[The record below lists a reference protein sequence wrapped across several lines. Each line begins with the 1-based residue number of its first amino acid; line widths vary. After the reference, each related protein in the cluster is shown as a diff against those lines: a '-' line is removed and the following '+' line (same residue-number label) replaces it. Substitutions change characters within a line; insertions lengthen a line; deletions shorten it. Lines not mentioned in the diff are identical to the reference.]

1 MADQYLNKSLDL
13 TTTNEQTIYTVPTA
27 QITQPAQEP
36 VTALVKNI
44 LVCNDSGS
52 AATIT
57 ITVIDKSLGPATI
70 KLFEAK
76 SIDATTTTELIT
88 QPLVL
93 EDGDQIKV
101 QASTGNALHVV
112 LSILQIT

>member
-1 MADQYLNKSLDL
+1 MADQYINKSLDL
-13 TTTNEQTIYTVPTA
+13 TTTNEETIYTVPTA
-27 QITQPAQEP
+27 QITQPAQDP
-36 VTALVKNI
+36 VTSLIKNI

-76 SIDATTTTELIT
+76 SIDATTTTEL
-88 QPLVL
+88 
-93 EDGDQIKV
+93 
-101 QASTGNALHVV
+101 
-112 LSILQIT
+112 

>member
-1 MADQYLNKSLDL
+1 MPNVYTNHKAKLANTNL
-13 TTTNEQTIYTVPTA
+13 TTIYTVPTA
-27 QITQPAQEP
+27 QITQPAQDP
-36 VTALVKNI
+36 VTALIKNI

-76 SIDATTTTELIT
+76 SIAATTTTELIT

-93 EDGDQIKV
+93 EDGDQLKV

>member
-1 MADQYLNKSLDL
+1 MADQYINKSLDL
-13 TTTNEQTIYTVPTA
+13 TTTNAQTIYTVPTA
-27 QITQPAQEP
+27 QITQPAQDP
-36 VTALVKNI
+36 VTALIKNI

-76 SIDATTTTELIT
+76 SIDATTELIT

-93 EDGDQIKV
+93 EYGDQLKV

>member
-1 MADQYLNKSLDL
+1 MADQYINKSLDL

-27 QITQPAQEP
+27 QDYSTCSRPCNCFN
-36 VTALVKNI
+36 KNI

-76 SIDATTTTELIT
+76 SIAATTTTELIT

-93 EDGDQIKV
+93 EDGDQLKV

>member
-13 TTTNEQTIYTVPTA
+13 SANTEQTIYTVPTA
-27 QITQPAQEP
+27 TLTNPPQDP
-36 VTALVKNI
+36 VTAIIKNI

-57 ITVIDKSLGPATI
+57 VSVNDASLGPAVI

-76 SIDATTTTELIT
+76 SINAGETVELIA
-88 QPLVL
+88 QPVIL
-93 EDGDQIKV
+93 EDSDQLKV
-101 QASTGNALHVV
+101 QASVGNALHVV
-112 LSILQIT
+112 VSVLQIT

>member
-1 MADQYLNKSLDL
+1 
-13 TTTNEQTIYTVPTA
+13 
-27 QITQPAQEP
+27 
-36 VTALVKNI
+36 
-44 LVCNDSGS
+44 
-52 AATIT
+52 
-57 ITVIDKSLGPATI
+57 LGPATI

-76 SIDATTTTELIT
+76 SIDATTTTELIS

-93 EDGDQIKV
+93 EDGDQLKV

>member
-1 MADQYLNKSLDL
+1 MADQYINKSLDL

-27 QITQPAQEP
+27 QITQPAQDP
-36 VTALVKNI
+36 VTALIKNI

-52 AATIT
+52 ASTIT

-76 SIDATTTTELIT
+76 SIAATTTTELIT

-93 EDGDQIKV
+93 EDGDQLKV